1 MENLHIFYAGP
12 SLLPKPVYDEAAAA
26 VKDFAGTGVSVLS
39 TGHRTPQWS
48 CLMDDTRALWRELLD
63 IPDDYDILFLAGGAS
78 MEFLRIPMNFL
89 ERRAAYVDTGVWAQ
103 KALAEARGIGDAF
116 AVASSAKDGYN
127 SIPKDFSIPADI
139 DYLHITTNN
148 TIYGTQLQKD
158 PESPVPLIADMSSD
172 ILTRPI
178 DVRKYAAIYG
188 GAQKNAGTAG
198 VSFVIVRRS
207 ALGKVT
213 RRIPTLLDYRV
224 HADRESMANTPPVF
238 PIFVMNRTLHWIKDN
253 GGVAAMRRAA
263 LDRARALY
271 AEIDRNA
278 LFEGTAAR
286 EDRSLMNVRF
296 VMSAGYEGLEN
307 DFLEFAQECGIV
319 GIRGHRSV
327 GGLRASIY
335 NACTMDD
342 ILALTGCMREF
353 ERQRV

>member
-26 VKDFAGTGVSVLS
+26 VKDFAGTGASVLS
-39 TGHRTPQWS
+39 TGHRTPQWG

-63 IPDDYDILFLAGGAS
+63 IPDDYEILFLAGGAS

-89 ERRAAYVDTGVWAQ
+89 ERRAGYVDTGVWAQ
-103 KALAEARGIGDAF
+103 KALAEARGVGDAF
-116 AVASSAKDGYN
+116 VVASSAEDGYN
-127 SIPKDFSIPADI
+127 SIPKDFAIPQDI

-148 TIYGTQLQKD
+148 TIYGTELQKD
-158 PESPVPLIADMSSD
+158 LDSPVPLIADMSSD
-172 ILTRPI
+172 ILTRPV

-198 VSFVIVRRS
+198 VSFVIVSRS

-263 LDRARALY
+263 LDRAGALY

-296 VMSAGYEGLEN
+296 VMSAGYGCLEN
-307 DFLEFAQECGIV
+307 DFLEFAGKCGIV
-319 GIRGHRSV
+319 GIRGHRSA

-342 ILALTGCMREF
+342 IQALTECMREF
-353 ERQRV
+353 ERMHA